1 MDQLSWNFLVVAAEW
16 RARHENLLGLGEM
29 GQGLL
34 PTARRRMVP
43 FVDDDQVEEVRG
55 HPLC

>member
-1 MDQLSWNFLVVAAEW
+1 MDQLTWHFLVVAAEW
-16 RARHENLLGLGEM
+16 GACHENLLCLGEM

-43 FVDDDQVEEVRG
+43 LIDDDQVEEVWG
-55 HPLC
+55 HPLN